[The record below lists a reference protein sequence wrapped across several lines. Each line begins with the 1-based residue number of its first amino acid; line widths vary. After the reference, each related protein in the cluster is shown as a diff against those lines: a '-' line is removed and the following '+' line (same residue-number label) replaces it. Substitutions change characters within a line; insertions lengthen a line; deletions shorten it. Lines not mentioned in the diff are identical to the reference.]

1 VSSIRRELLLSLIG
15 AVLIAG
21 SIAALAVYYKAREEH
36 GELLD
41 YHMRQMAL
49 AIREEAHERRG
60 VIEAPPFGFD
70 YSIQISSDDGLR
82 LYYAR
87 SRVRLPLATASGYA
101 RVDSAD
107 GPWRVYTLHDR
118 GVSVQIAQ
126 PMEVRNR
133 LAAQAALRTM
143 APFVLAVPL
152 LAVLVWWGVTR
163 GLRPLESLTADV
175 KSRTAES
182 LAPLPDKR
190 VPSEIQP
197 VVLALNDLLARL
209 SRALETQRGFIADA
223 AHALRS
229 PLTALSLQLQLAER
243 AEAPDERAAAFHALR
258 EGIDRM
264 TRLVEQLLTLARE
277 EPSGAHEAREAF
289 DLGTLAADVVGL
301 YAPLAEQKEIDLG
314 LAQRDSDLA
323 IDGEREAVKTL
334 LSNVVDNALRYTPE
348 GGRVDVVAARRES
361 ELVAEVTD
369 NGPGIPAEDR
379 ERVFDRFY
387 RRAGTDVP
395 GSGLGLAIVRS
406 IAERHGARVELDT
419 GPDGRGLAVRVAFP
433 RSPEKAARV

>member
-1 VSSIRRELLLSLIG
+1 VSSIRRELLLTLIG

-21 SIAALAVYYKAREEH
+21 SIAALAVYYKAREEN

-60 VIEAPPFGFD
+60 TIEAPPFGFD

-87 SRVRLPLATASGYA
+87 SRVRLPLATTSGYA
-101 RVDSAD
+101 RIDTVE

-118 GVSVQIAQ
+118 GLSVQIGQ
-126 PMEVRNR
+126 PMEIRNR
-133 LAAQAALRTM
+133 IAARAALRTM

-152 LAVLVWWGVTR
+152 LAILVWWGVTR
-163 GLRPLESLTADV
+163 GLRPLESLTAQV

-182 LAPLPDKR
+182 LAPLPDNR
-190 VPSEIQP
+190 VPNEIQP
-197 VVLALNDLLARL
+197 VVAALNDLLARL
-209 SRALETQRGFIADA
+209 SRALETQRAFIADA

-229 PLTALSLQLQLAER
+229 PLTALRLQLQLAER
-243 AEAPDERAAAFHALR
+243 AEEPQERAAAFQALR
-258 EGIDRM
+258 EGLERM

-277 EPSGAHEAREAF
+277 EPSGAREAREAC
-289 DLGTLAADVVGL
+289 DLGTLAAEVVGL
-301 YAPLAEQKEIDLG
+301 YSPLAEQKNIDLG
-314 LAQRDSDLA
+314 LARRDSGVL
-323 IDGEREAVKTL
+323 IDGEREAIKTL
-334 LSNVVDNALRYTPE
+334 LSNLVDNALRYTPE
-348 GGRVDVVAARRES
+348 GGRVDVVAAAS
-361 ELVAEVTD
+361 AGGVLAEVTD
-369 NGPGIPAEDR
+369 TGPGIPEDDR

-406 IAERHGARVELDT
+406 IAERHGARIELDS
-419 GPDGRGLAVRVAFP
+419 GAASRGLTVRVLFP
-433 RSPEKAARV
+433 RAS